1 MITNSKVMTLP
12 EEMTSDEAVRVA
24 RRRSQVIVA
33 FSINILVAIIVFLG
47 SFFAGNKF
55 FFTIVRING
64 SSMAPT
70 LADGDMYVLNKLIY
84 KMRSP
89 HLGEVVVFKDPEDS
103 MLSIKRVIAGPG
115 DTIFIRDGVVYR
127 NNSPLTEPYLDKDT
141 KTYTYDPEI
150 PEVLILKAN
159 EFYLLGD
166 NRGNSLDS
174 RSYGGVHRQSILGA
188 INRS

>member
-1 MITNSKVMTLP
+1 MTNSKVMTLP
-12 EEMTSDEAVRVA
+12 EENTSDTAVRQD

-33 FSINILVAIIVFLG
+33 FSINILVAIIVFFG

-70 LADGDMYVLNKLIY
+70 LADGDLYVLNRLVY

-103 MLSIKRVIAGPG
+103 MLSIKRVVAGPG
-115 DTIFIRDGVVYR
+115 DTIVIRDGVVYR
-127 NNSPLTEPYLDKDT
+127 NNTPLTEPYLNKNT

-150 PEVLILKAN
+150 PEVLVLKEN

-166 NRGNSLDS
+166 NRENSLDS
-174 RSYGGVHRQSILGA
+174 RSYGGVPRQFILGA